1 MTTLNT
7 EDQQQKPPS
16 DVVWGLAGIATVL
29 NCPRD
34 RAAYLARSVFSATPS
49 RKSAA
54 RGSVAGGSCSP
65 LSTRPERYR

>member
-7 EDQQQKPPS
+7 EDQQQKRPS

-34 RAAYLARSVFSATPS
+34 RAAYLARSGLLGDAVKKIGSAWVGS
-49 RKSAA
+49 RRKLLATVNAA
-54 RGSVAGGSCSP
+54 
-65 LSTRPERYR
+65 